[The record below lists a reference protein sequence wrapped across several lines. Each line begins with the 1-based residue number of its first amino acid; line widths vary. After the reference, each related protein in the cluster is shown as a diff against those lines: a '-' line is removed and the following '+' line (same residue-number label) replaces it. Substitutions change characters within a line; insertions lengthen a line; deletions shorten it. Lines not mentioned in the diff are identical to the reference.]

1 VESIREDSERRVTRA
16 KEEGMQLL
24 IATRP
29 SEGGLT
35 GQPYISVIV
44 TAYNRRRYLSFAL
57 RSLEA
62 QMLPRDKFEVIVVKN
77 FEDKE
82 SDSIISRNGW
92 KDVYEDSTYHGRKV
106 LVGLE
111 ESKGDVITFL
121 EDDDMY
127 VNNRLE
133 AIYKAFTSYDRL
145 VYFHNS
151 QAIIDENG
159 NVLERPPPSLLIS
172 KNLVGGSPIV
182 VDVDRLRGLAKRYNV
197 SVADLVLKARAGAD
211 FNGSSIAVRRSALE
225 VSAHL
230 FRELPIS
237 VDSFT
242 FASSLKAGGL
252 MYFTDEKLTLYR
264 VHGENWSL
272 YGEDQFSRAHIARSG
287 SNKMYLRRAKFL
299 LSYIKAYKLIGS
311 SLLNDDVNR
320 YLCVEKLYKG
330 SLLLLLPPELGVLPP
345 ELRLSLSDV
354 KLALRCYKVRYEGLA
369 DVAFVMGNALLSPIL
384 ASPKGRLV
392 IDKLLEGVAKA
403 LATKRAL
410 KRESL
415 KIK

>member
-1 VESIREDSERRVTRA
+1 
-16 KEEGMQLL
+16 M
-24 IATRP
+24 
-29 SEGGLT
+29 T

-62 QMLPRDKFEVIVVKN
+62 QTLPRDKFEVIVVKN

-92 KDVYEDSTYHGRKV
+92 KSVYEDSTYHGRKV

-111 ESKGDVITFL
+111 ESKGDVITVL

-133 AIYKAFTSYDRL
+133 EVYKAFTSYDRL

-151 QAIIDENG
+151 WAIIDENG
-159 NVLERPPPSLLIS
+159 NVLERPPPSRFIS

-182 VDVDRLRGLAKRYNV
+182 IDVDKLRGLAKRYNV
-197 SVADLVLKARAGAD
+197 SVADLVLKVRAGAD
-211 FNGSSIAVRRSALE
+211 INGSSIAVRRPVLE
-225 VSAHL
+225 PHVQL
-230 FRELPIS
+230 LKRLPIGIDIFVFVSS
-237 VDSFT
+237 V
-242 FASSLKAGGL
+242 KAGGL
-252 MYFTDEKLTLYR
+252 LYFTDERLTLYR
-264 VHGENWSL
+264 VHGENWSS

-320 YLCVEKLYKG
+320 YLCIEKSYKG

-345 ELRLSLSDV
+345 ELRLGLSDV
-354 KLALRCYKVRYEGLA
+354 KLALRCYKVGAGRLLN
-369 DVAFVMGNALLSPIL
+369 VIFVMGNALLSPIL
-384 ASPKGRLV
+384 ASPRGRLV
-392 IDKLLEGVAKA
+392 VDKLLEGVAKA